1 MKYTDFINRSKLAG
15 LLGLAAGVVL
25 QAGCFHVSSE
35 AMRNSPYFNPALAQ
49 PYPYY
54 TQQSVRDCPSSSYSR
69 CDRERDEHEERE
81 RERRRRRHRDDDDD
95 SRSQEC
101 RDRPS
106 YAR

>member
-15 LLGLAAGVVL
+15 LLGLAAGMVL
-25 QAGCFHVSSE
+25 LSGCFHVSSE

-54 TQQSVRDCPSSSYSR
+54 SQQSVRDYPSSSYSR

-81 RERRRRRHRDDDDD
+81 GRRRHRDDDDD
-95 SRSQEC
+95 NRSQEC

-106 YAR
+106 YGR